1 MHVHGVR
8 VEAALPALGV
18 GRLGPSGE
26 LGQVVYVWRACD
38 GAVRIVMYENVA
50 FRSISFQARVQQVSS
65 EHLVVVRRYYSVHPK
80 HTVD

>member
-50 FRSISFQARVQQVSS
+50 FRSISFQARVQQVSTAPGT
-65 EHLVVVRRYYSVHPK
+65 VR
-80 HTVD
+80 